1 MSDFRINGEI
11 KRISDFFD
19 KIVFGWMYNDVNAT
33 IDGDAN
39 FLAALGLMEYTEILG
54 GMVVTEKLI
63 KNGIT
68 VKEFPKECRKN
79 FEAFLPY
86 LGECYEKTDKNL
98 KGGLYGRVR
107 CGLAH
112 EYFIKGSAEI
122 HRDYKD
128 YIDCGIIWEK
138 EKDRIH
144 FYVKNYFED
153 FKKAAESFYTKL
165 VDEVE
170 LIEEGYKEEIKGLF
184 TFGDTLRNI
193 SSP

>member
-1 MSDFRINGEI
+1 MSDFGINGEI
-11 KRISDFFD
+11 KRISNFFD
-19 KIVFGWMYNDVNAT
+19 KIVFGWMYDDINAA

-54 GMVVTEKLI
+54 GMVVTEKRI

-68 VKEFPKECRKN
+68 VNEFPKECGKN
-79 FEAFLPY
+79 FDAFLPY
-86 LGECYEKTDKNL
+86 LGECYEKLDENL

-122 HRDYKD
+122 HMDYKD
-128 YIDCGIIWEK
+128 NIDCGIIWEK
-138 EKDRIH
+138 EKDCVH

-153 FKKAAESFYTKL
+153 FKKAAESFYP
-165 VDEVE
+165 E
-170 LIEEGYKEEIKGLF
+170 LINEVKLIEGEYKEEIKGF
-184 TFGDTLRNI
+184 FSSGDTFRNI